1 MRNKNRARGFMQ
13 VRRSRSNSR
22 SRSKRG
28 VSPVIGVILMVAAT
42 IVIAGVVMAMLGGFK
57 TPTTTPAVSL
67 SAENY
72 VETSGKDIV
81 IKHNGGDTLKSND
94 YAISVVEVGDPENYT
109 TDISDDF
116 EVGNSIFVES
126 CTDGAKYYGTNN
138 TITGGT
144 DFESGKDYSVKVKHI
159 SSNTILLD
167 KVVTVRGT

>member
-1 MRNKNRARGFMQ
+1 MEKMKNNRARSLRQ
-13 VRRSRSNSR
+13 IRSSR
-22 SRSKRG
+22 SRSRRKRG

-72 VETSGKDIV
+72 VETSKKDIV
-81 IKHNGGDTLKSND
+81 IKHNGGDTLKRND
-94 YAISVVEVGDPENYT
+94 YAISVVEVGKPENY

-126 CTDGAKYYGTNN
+126 CTDGAKYYGNNN

-144 DFESGKDYSVKVKHI
+144 TSFASGNDYSVKVKHI

>member
-1 MRNKNRARGFMQ
+1 
-13 VRRSRSNSR
+13 
-22 SRSKRG
+22 
-28 VSPVIGVILMVAAT
+28 MVAAT
-42 IVIAGVVMAMLGGFK
+42 IVIAGVVMGMLGGFK

-94 YAISVVEVGDPENYT
+94 YAISVVKVGDPEDYID
-109 TDISDDF
+109 DISDNF

-126 CTDGAKYYGTNN
+126 CTDDPASYDSN
-138 TITGGT
+138 TRTIKDGT
-144 DFESGKDYSVKVKHI
+144 DFENGEDYSVKVKHI

-167 KVVTVRGT
+167 TVVTVRGGT

>member
-1 MRNKNRARGFMQ
+1 MQIRSSRG
-13 VRRSRSNSR
+13 
-22 SRSKRG
+22 RSKRG

-72 VETSGKDIV
+72 VETSKKDIV

-109 TDISDDF
+109 DISDDF
-116 EVGNSIFVES
+116 AVGNSIFVES
-126 CTDGAKYYGTNN
+126 CTIGSCSYDNTNR

-144 DFESGKDYSVKVKHI
+144 PFTSGNDYSVKVKHI

-167 KVVTVRGT
+167 TVVTVRGGT